1 MPELQL
7 NKLGDPRGR
16 RSEKNDLKV
25 FKFSDEKREN
35 DAMKTCFGYQK
46 RKETVLKMFESVQ
59 DRLIELDLATPKS
72 QNLHFHLF

>member
-35 DAMKTCFGYQK
+35 DAMKTCFVYQK
-46 RKETVLKMFESVQ
+46 RKETVSKMFESVQ
-59 DRLIELDLATPKS
+59 DILIELATPKS